1 MLYDRITPFF
11 GKEPLDLM
19 QEHAQPVRAQDGTN
33 DTLVEVRQLRKQFG
47 DTEVLRGIDLNVR
60 EGEVVVIVGASGS
73 GKSTL
78 LRCLNLLEQPT
89 SGSVRVFGQD
99 LTGKEPNSLKL
110 RRSIGMVFQ
119 NFELFPHRTAI
130 ENVMEGPRFV
140 LRQPKHTAFATAQ
153 SLLNKV
159 GMLHRAD
166 QYPKNLSGGEKQRVA
181 IARALALNPRIMLF
195 DEPTSALD
203 PELKGEV
210 LDTMRALAV
219 EGMTMVVVTHEM
231 NFARRVADRV
241 VFIDEGVI
249 VEEGIP
255 GDILLKPSTARLKKF
270 LNILYWGAEE

>member
-1 MLYDRITPFF
+1 MLNDRLTPFLD
-11 GKEPLDLM
+11 KEPLPLM
-19 QEHAQPVRAQDGTN
+19 LERARPMRAQDGTK
-33 DTLVEVRQLRKQFG
+33 DTLVEVHQLRKRFG

-89 SGSVRVFGQD
+89 SGSVRVLGQD
-99 LTGKEPNSLKL
+99 LTGKEPNPLKL

-119 NFELFPHRTAI
+119 SFELFPHRTTI

-153 SLLNKV
+153 SLLDKV

-166 QYPKNLSGGEKQRVA
+166 QYPRNLSGGEKQRVA

-203 PELKGEV
+203 PETVGDV
-210 LDTMRALAV
+210 LTVMRDLV
-219 EGMTMVVVTHEM
+219 ESGMTMIIVTAPSVISCRAWPRRPPV
-231 NFARRVADRV
+231 AR
-241 VFIDEGVI
+241 
-249 VEEGIP
+249 IP
-255 GDILLKPSTARLKKF
+255 AAASRRASRPRPG
-270 LNILYWGAEE
+270 W